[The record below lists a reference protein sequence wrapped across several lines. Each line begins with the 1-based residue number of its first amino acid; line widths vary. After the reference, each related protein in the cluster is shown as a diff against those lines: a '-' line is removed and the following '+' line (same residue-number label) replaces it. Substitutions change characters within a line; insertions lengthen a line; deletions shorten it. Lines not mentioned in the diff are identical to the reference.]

1 MKKLIVLILGLTLLT
16 GCVNISSLSFDEII
30 TRNITYTS
38 KNNNIKRKGYD
49 YTLLNGLKI
58 TNQDEYNDVI
68 ESENNI
74 FYLYVD
80 LVSYYNKKD
89 FTYQVNSNIFYSKAY
104 EFNNK
109 KGYLEINEL
118 EKEKYL
124 IEIMYNYAKIEVI
137 VDECDLKVA
146 VSQAMSIL
154 SSITYN
160 DNIIKNLMGKDVLNF
175 SEEEFNIFETA
186 STDNVLEIF
195 ENEAETDD
203 SVPDTDLV
211 N

>member
-1 MKKLIVLILGLTLLT
+1 MKKLIVLILSLTVLT
-16 GCVNISSLSFDEII
+16 GCVNISNLNFDEII

-38 KNNNIKRKGYD
+38 KNNNIKRKGYS

-68 ESENNI
+68 ESENNM

-80 LVSYYNKKD
+80 LVSYNNKKD
-89 FTYQVNSNIFYSKAY
+89 FTYQINPNVYYSKSY
-104 EFNNK
+104 ELNNK

-160 DNIIKNLMGKDVLNF
+160 DNIIKNLMGNDILNF

-195 ENEAETDD
+195 ENEVQNEE